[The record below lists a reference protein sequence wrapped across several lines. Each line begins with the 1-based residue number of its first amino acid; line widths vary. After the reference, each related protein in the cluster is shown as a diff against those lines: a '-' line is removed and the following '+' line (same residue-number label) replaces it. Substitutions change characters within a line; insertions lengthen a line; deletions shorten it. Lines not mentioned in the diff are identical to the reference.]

1 MKKHE
6 DKLHQLSNKLLE
18 TEVIFKEDLEA
29 IFGKRPFQKEEIEPK
44 AKKTIGKSSVKKTST
59 TKKQSTKKSA

>member
-18 TEVIFKEDLEA
+18 TEVIFKEDLET

-44 AKKTIGKSSVKKTST
+44 VKKTISKTST
-59 TKKQSTKKSA
+59 KKASSTKKQSTKKSA

>member
-1 MKKHE
+1 LKKHE

-18 TEVIFKEDLEA
+18 TEVIFKEDLET

-44 AKKTIGKSSVKKTST
+44 IKKPITKSSVKKAST
-59 TKKQSTKKSA
+59 TKKQSSKKSA

>member
-18 TEVIFKEDLEA
+18 TEVIFKEDLET

-44 AKKTIGKSSVKKTST
+44 SKKTTSKPSVKKATT
-59 TKKQSTKKSA
+59 TKKQSTKKTA